1 MAQKYIDM
9 NQAKQIQQLSADG
22 VAIKEIVRR
31 TGVSR
36 KTVRKY
42 LRKIKATEDSLLVNV
57 SHTLPDNKLAA
68 IIYNN
73 DSSSVLQ
80 QRLEALTRHFNDKKD
95 SLHKTGVTRQLLWV
109 EYITEYPEG
118 YKYSQYCYRFK
129 KYLKD
134 SDPAFH
140 WEYAPAEFIQIDFA
154 GKKLSY
160 VDKSTGE
167 MIACQIFV
175 ATLPYSGLIFA
186 IAVHSQK
193 TGDFAH
199 CINEMVKY
207 IGGVTKT
214 ILCDNLKTAVTRADK
229 HEPLFTD
236 LCHQLAAH
244 YNTTFSATRP
254 MEPKDKAMAEK
265 AVSIVYTNI
274 YGPLYEEVP
283 CSLEALNSHI
293 RRLLNTL
300 NAKPYKGAPESR
312 RDLFERQER
321 QSLKELPDTPYSL
334 KKCKLVTVQRNY
346 AVQLPDNKHYYTVP
360 YQYVGY
366 KVQVYFDIRTVEVYH
381 QHERISFHS
390 RSSTEPR
397 FNRIDEHMPA
407 NHQHM
412 LKTQGWTVEE
422 LLKRAEWVG
431 PYTHQ
436 AAGRILHGSIYPEQN
451 YKTCNTMLLL
461 QNRYTR
467 ERLEA
472 ACLRAANVLRPT
484 LKMIRNIL
492 ETGLDKQPL
501 LFDTVEDK
509 SLPVHTNIRGSEHYR

>member
-1 MAQKYIDM
+1 MAQKHINM
-9 NQAKQIQQLSADG
+9 NQAKQIQQLHADG

-31 TGVSR
+31 TGISR

-42 LRKIKATEDSLLVNV
+42 LRKIESV
-57 SHTLPDNKLAA
+57 SHTLQLTVSPSIQDNELAA
-68 IIYNN
+68 IIYNE
-73 DSSSVLQ
+73 DTSPVLQ
-80 QRLEALTRHFNDKKD
+80 QRFEALIRHFTDKKD
-95 SLHKTGVTRQLLWV
+95 SLHKTGVTKQLLWT
-109 EYITEYPEG
+109 EYITQYPDG
-118 YKYSQYCYRFK
+118 YKYSQYCYLFK
-129 KYLKD
+129 KYLHE

-140 WEYAPAEFIQIDFA
+140 WEYIPAEFTQIDFA

-167 MIACQIFV
+167 MTACQIFV

-186 IAVHSQK
+186 LAVHSQK
-193 TGDFAH
+193 TADFAH

-207 IGGVTKT
+207 IGGVTRT

-254 MEPKDKAMAEK
+254 LAPTDKAMVEK
-265 AVSIVYTNI
+265 AVNIVYTNI
-274 YGPLYEEVP
+274 YGPLYNEVP
-283 CSLEALNSHI
+283 GSLEALNGHI
-293 RRLLNTL
+293 RRLLNAL
-300 NAKPYKGAPESR
+300 NSKPYKGSCESR
-312 RDLFERQER
+312 RDIFDRQEKG
-321 QSLKELPDTPYSL
+321 SLKQLPDTPYSL

-366 KVQVYFDIRTVEVYH
+366 KVYVYFDRRTVEVCY
-381 QHERISFHS
+381 QYQRISFHV
-390 RSSTEPR
+390 RSSTEPA
-397 FNRIDEHMPA
+397 FNRINEHMPA
-407 NHQHM
+407 NHKHM

-422 LLKRAEWVG
+422 LLKRAQYVG

-451 YKTCNTMLLL
+451 YKACNAMLLL

-467 ERLEA
+467 QRLEA
-472 ACLRAANVLRPT
+472 ACLRAANVPRPT

-492 ETGLDKQPL
+492 ETGLDAQPL
-501 LFDTVEDK
+501 LFDPQDK
-509 SLPVHTNIRGSEHYR
+509 PISVHTNIRGRENYH